1 MTDEPLSQPAVPVA
15 TVQTQAASPN
25 RYLKNDGTDA
35 RAAMRAGLEISAICV
50 VGITVIL
57 TLYYVSLRLLTVL
70 FPPKSGGESSSE
82 ED

>member
-25 RYLKNDGTDA
+25 RFLKHDGTDA
-35 RAAMRAGLEISAICV
+35 KAAMRAGLEISGICI
-50 VGITVIL
+50 VGITIIL

-70 FPPKSGGESSSE
+70 FPPKADGESSSE
-82 ED
+82 EN